1 MPGEFEVGP
10 DTRYL
15 RTDMKLVNKEK
26 LPCGCVIGQ
35 TVENGVNVFAIK
47 PCSETCTYYAF
58 VVEEARKKQKP
69 IETREG
75 YVE

>member
-1 MPGEFEVGP
+1 
-10 DTRYL
+10 
-15 RTDMKLVNKEK
+15 MKLVNKVK
-26 LPCGCVIGQ
+26 LPCGCIIGD
-35 TVENGVNVFAIK
+35 TVENGVKVFAIK